1 MTAETAYHGP
11 LGELFAAQATDSA
24 YNAHTDRPAM
34 LELVGDVTDLHV
46 LDLGCGAGHY
56 AAELVARGAA
66 AVTGVDGSASLLD
79 AARERL
85 ASAPAG
91 RVALHLHDL
100 EQPLGFLS
108 DGSADLAVAALVHHH
123 LERRTE
129 FLAEVH
135 RVLRPG
141 GALVLSTTHP
151 TGDWVGFGGSYFDEE
166 RVRLPMGDG
175 GHALVYRRLTLET
188 VIGEL
193 LAAGFVLERLREP
206 RGTDAARVADER
218 RWRKTH
224 QQPMF
229 LALRLRRP

>member
-34 LELVGDVTDLHV
+34 LELAGDVTDLRV

-85 ASAPAG
+85 AGTPAD
-91 RVALHLHDL
+91 RVGLHLHDL
-100 EQPLGFLS
+100 ERPLDFLPDAS
-108 DGSADLAVAALVHHH
+108 VDLAVVALVHHH
-123 LERRTE
+123 LERRAE

-135 RVLRPG
+135 RVVRPG

-151 TGDWVGFGGSYFDEE
+151 TADWLYFGGSYFDEE
-166 RVRLPMGDG
+166 RVRLPLGD
-175 GHALVYRRLTLET
+175 GHALDYRRLTMET
-188 VIGEL
+188 VLGEL
-193 LAAGFVLERLREP
+193 LAAGFVLEQLREP
-206 RGTDAARVADER
+206 RGTDAARVVDER

-224 QQPMF
+224 RQPMF

>member
-11 LGELFAAQATDSA
+11 MGELFAAQATDSA

-34 LELVGDVTDLHV
+34 LELAGGVEGLRV

-56 AAELVARGAA
+56 AADLLARGAA
-66 AVTGVDGSASLLD
+66 FVTGVDGSASLLG
-79 AARERL
+79 AARRRL
-85 ASAPAG
+85 AREPAD
-91 RVALHLHDL
+91 RFALHLHDL
-100 EQPLGFLS
+100 ERPLDFLP
-108 DGSADLAVAALVHHH
+108 DASADLAVAALVHHH
-123 LERRTE
+123 LERRAE

-141 GALVLSTTHP
+141 GGFLLSTTHP
-151 TGDWVGFGGSYFDEE
+151 TGDWLGFGGSYFDEE
-166 RVRLPMGDG
+166 RVRLPIDDT
-175 GHALVYRRLTLET
+175 HALDYRRLTLET

-193 LAAGFVLERLREP
+193 LAAGFVLEQLREP
-206 RGTDAARVADER
+206 RGTDAARRADER